1 MLKFALKRLLI
12 MLVMLI
18 GLSLIV
24 FVILELPPGDFAE
37 RYVFDLRQ
45 SGAQI
50 TFDQIDN
57 YRHMLGL
64 DRPWPVRYLQWIGGI
79 VTRLD
84 FGWSLT
90 YRIPVTEVLGSRI
103 LFTVVLS
110 VVTIALSYLI
120 AIPLGIYSAMHQ
132 YSFGDYVFTVLGYLG
147 MATPAFLFALILL
160 YISTMYLNTSVGGIF
175 SGEYQQAAW
184 SWGKLFDFF
193 KHMWI
198 PVLVL
203 GTSGAASTIRTMRA
217 TMLDEKNQLY
227 VTVARAKG
235 VSEKNLIQKYPV
247 RAALN
252 PVVSHYR
259 LGIGFNRLRLTNY
272 SYCSGITR
280 YRTSF
285 SKSFTQSGYI
295 FVRYSPINIFDSLT
309 IIGTFLSDILLAA
322 LDPRIRF
329 GGGAR

>member
-1 MLKFALKRLLI
+1 MARFALQRFLTMI
-12 MLVMLI
+12 VMLVA
-18 GLSLIV
+18 LSFIV

-45 SGAQI
+45 SGAQV
-50 TFDQIDN
+50 TFDQIDL

-64 DRPWPVRYLQWIGGI
+64 DRPWPHRYLQWVGGI
-79 VTRLD
+79 VTRFD

-90 YRIPVTEVLGSRI
+90 FRVPVTEVIGDRI
-103 LFTVVLS
+103 IFTVVLS
-110 VVTIALSYLI
+110 VVTIGLSYLI

-132 YSFGDYVFTVLGYLG
+132 YSAGDYLFTVLGYLG

-160 YISTMYLNTSVGGIF
+160 YIAVIYLDTSAGGLF
-175 SGEYQQAAW
+175 ATEFQNAPW
-184 SWGKLFDFF
+184 SWAKLLDFV
-193 KHMWI
+193 KHMWM
-198 PVLVL
+198 PVVVL

-235 VSEKNLIQKYPV
+235 VPENKLIRKYPV

-252 PVVSHYR
+252 PVISTIGWELATIVS
-259 LGIGFNRLRLTNY
+259 G
-272 SYCSGITR
+272 
-280 YRTSF
+280 
-285 SKSFTQSGYI
+285 
-295 FVRYSPINIFDSLT
+295 SPITATVLSLPDIGPIFLRALLNQDIYLSGTILLIYSSLT
-309 IIGTFLSDILLAA
+309 IVGTFLSDLLLAA

-329 GGGAR
+329 GGGAQ

>member
-1 MLKFALKRLLI
+1 MIA
-12 MLVMLI
+12 MLV

-50 TFDQIDN
+50 TFDQIDQ

-64 DRPWPVRYLQWIGGI
+64 DRPWPERYLNWVTGI

-90 YRIPVTEVLGSRI
+90 YRVPVNEVLKDRI
-103 LFTVVLS
+103 IFTVILS
-110 VVTIALSYLI
+110 VVTITLSYLI
-120 AIPLGIYSAMHQ
+120 AIPLGIYSAMKQ
-132 YSFGDYVFTVLGYLG
+132 YSAGDYIFTVLGYLG

-160 YISTMYLNTSVGGIF
+160 YISSMYLGTSVGGLF
-175 SGEYQQAAW
+175 SVQYQQAPW
-184 SWGKLFDFF
+184 SWARVWDLA
-193 KHMWI
+193 KHMWM

-235 VSEKNLIQKYPV
+235 VPENRLIFRYPV

-252 PVVSHYR
+252 PVVST
-259 LGIGFNRLRLTNY
+259 IGWELA
-272 SYCSGITR
+272 SIVSG
-280 YRTSF
+280 
-285 SKSFTQSGYI
+285 
-295 FVRYSPINIFDSLT
+295 SPITATVLSLPDIGPVFLKSLQNQDIYLSGTILLIYSSLT
-309 IIGTFLSDILLAA
+309 IIGTFLSDLLLAA
-322 LDPRIRF
+322 LDPRIRL
-329 GGGAR
+329 GGGLK